1 MADKGELI
9 LERILAIL
17 TAIPQQLG
25 YSVHTTWRNRGE
37 LAEDKRPAMVL
48 MDGTEENI
56 KLLQTQGS
64 GRVFMSPTVMRLFP
78 QIFVLLKPRDTI
90 LNEGVGL
97 ELRTF
102 RNAIIKAIAQDKILP
117 QLCGSNG
124 SVSLLRVETDMQT
137 GSTAQGEL
145 RIDFAFDYTMNP
157 NDL

>member
-9 LERILAIL
+9 LERVLAIL
-17 TAIPQQLG
+17 AAIPQQLG
-25 YSVHTTWRNRGE
+25 YSTHTTWRNRGE

-48 MDGTEENI
+48 MDGTEENV
-56 KLLQTQGS
+56 KLAQGA

-78 QIFVLLKPRDTI
+78 QIFVLLKPRDLVT
-90 LNEGVGL
+90 NEGVGL

-124 SVSLLRVETDMQT
+124 GVSLLRMETDMQT

-145 RIDFAFDYTMNP
+145 RLDFAFDYTLNP
-157 NDL
+157 NEL